1 MKGKIYK
8 IYNDVNDKLYI
19 GKTVSSIEKRFQE
32 HCDDSKKERCEKRPL
47 YNAMN
52 KYGIEHFFIELIEEC
67 DLKELSEK
75 EIYWI
80 GYYNSYK
87 NGYNA
92 TLGGDG
98 KILYDYDLIVQLY
111 QNGLTGKEIANQLVC
126 DIDTV
131 RKALLSAGLN
141 PNDNMIKLFSKKVE
155 MHDKETNEL
164 LKIFDSQMDAGR
176 WLKEN
181 NKTEDKKLSRV
192 SGRIGDVCNGKRK
205 TAYGYKWKRI

>member
-141 PNDNMIKLFSKKVE
+141 PNDNMIKLLSKKVE

>member
-32 HCDDSKKERCEKRPL
+32 HCNDSKKEKCEKRPL

-52 KYGIEHFFIELIEEC
+52 KYGIEHFFVELVEEC

-92 TLGGDG
+92 TFGGDG
-98 KILYDYDLIVQLY
+98 KILYDYELIVQLY
-111 QNGLTGKEIANQLVC
+111 RNGLTGKEIANQLAC

-155 MHDKETNEL
+155 MYDKKTNEL
-164 LKIFDSQMDAGR
+164 LKTFDSQMDAGR

-181 NKTEDKKLSRV
+181 NKTEDKKISRV

>member
-8 IYNDVNDKLYI
+8 IYNDVNDKIYI

-52 KYGIEHFFIELIEEC
+52 KYGIEHFFIKLIEEC

-141 PNDNMIKLFSKKVE
+141 TNDNMIKLLSKKVE

-205 TAYGYKWKRI
+205 TAYGYK

>member
-19 GKTVSSIEKRFQE
+19 GKTVSSIEERFQE
-32 HCDDSKKERCEKRPL
+32 HCYDSKKERCEKRPL

-98 KILYDYDLIVQLY
+98 KILYDYDLIIQLY

-141 PNDNMIKLFSKKVE
+141 PNDNMIKLLSKKVE

>member
-141 PNDNMIKLFSKKVE
+141 PNDNMIKLLSKKVE

-205 TAYGYKWKRI
+205 TAYGYKWKII

>member
-32 HCDDSKKERCEKRPL
+32 HCDDSKKERCEKRYL

-141 PNDNMIKLFSKKVE
+141 PNDNMIKLLSKKVE

>member
-32 HCDDSKKERCEKRPL
+32 HCYDSKKERCEKRPL

-111 QNGLTGKEIANQLVC
+111 QNGLTGKEIANQLIC

-131 RKALLSAGLN
+131 HKALLSAGLN
-141 PNDNMIKLFSKKVE
+141 PNDNMIKLLSKKVE

>member
-52 KYGIEHFFIELIEEC
+52 KYGIEHLFIELIEEC

-92 TLGGDG
+92 TLGGDR

-141 PNDNMIKLFSKKVE
+141 PNDNMIKLLSKKVE

>member
-98 KILYDYDLIVQLY
+98 KILYDYDLIIQLY

-141 PNDNMIKLFSKKVE
+141 PNDNMIKLLSKKVE

>member
-32 HCDDSKKERCEKRPL
+32 HCYDSKKERCEKRPL

-141 PNDNMIKLFSKKVE
+141 PNDNMIKLLSKKVE

>member
-8 IYNDVNDKLYI
+8 IYNDINDKLYI

-141 PNDNMIKLFSKKVE
+141 PNDNMIKLLSKKVE
-155 MHDKETNEL
+155 MHDKKTNEL

>member
-32 HCDDSKKERCEKRPL
+32 HCYDSKKERCEKRSL

-98 KILYDYDLIVQLY
+98 KILYDYDLIIQLY

-141 PNDNMIKLFSKKVE
+141 PNDNMIKLLSKKVE

>member
-8 IYNDVNDKLYI
+8 IYNDINDKLYI
-19 GKTVSSIEKRFQE
+19 GKTVSSIEERFQE
-32 HCDDSKKERCEKRPL
+32 HCRDSKKERYEKRPL

-52 KYGIEHFFIELIEEC
+52 KYGNQYFHIELVEEC
-67 DLKELSEK
+67 DLEELSK
-75 EIYWI
+75 REIYWI

-98 KILYDYDLIVQLY
+98 KILYDYELIIYLY
-111 QNGLTGKEIANQLVC
+111 KSGMTGKEIAKKLKCTV
-126 DIDTV
+126 DTV
-131 RKALLSAGLN
+131 HNALISAGLN
-141 PNDNMIKLFSKKVE
+141 PNDNMIKLFGKQVGMYDKKT
-155 MHDKETNEL
+155 DEL
-164 LKIFDSQMDAGR
+164 LKVFNNQMDAGR

-181 NKTEDKKLSRV
+181 NKTEDKKVSRV
-192 SGRIGDVCNGKRK
+192 SGKIGEVCNGKRK

>member
-32 HCDDSKKERCEKRPL
+32 HCYDSKKERCEKRPL

-131 RKALLSAGLN
+131 HKALLSAGLN
-141 PNDNMIKLFSKKVE
+141 PNDNMIKLLSKKVE

>member
-75 EIYWI
+75 EIY
-80 GYYNSYK
+80 
-87 NGYNA
+87 
-92 TLGGDG
+92 
-98 KILYDYDLIVQLY
+98 
-111 QNGLTGKEIANQLVC
+111 
-126 DIDTV
+126 
-131 RKALLSAGLN
+131 
-141 PNDNMIKLFSKKVE
+141 
-155 MHDKETNEL
+155 
-164 LKIFDSQMDAGR
+164 
-176 WLKEN
+176 
-181 NKTEDKKLSRV
+181 
-192 SGRIGDVCNGKRK
+192 
-205 TAYGYKWKRI
+205 

>member
-141 PNDNMIKLFSKKVE
+141 PNDNMIKLLSKKVE
-155 MHDKETNEL
+155 MHDKKTNEL

-205 TAYGYKWKRI
+205 TAYGYK

>member
-32 HCDDSKKERCEKRPL
+32 HCYDSKKERCEKRPL

-98 KILYDYDLIVQLY
+98 KILYDYDLIIQLY

-141 PNDNMIKLFSKKVE
+141 PNDNMIKLLSKKVE

>member
-8 IYNDVNDKLYI
+8 IYNDINDKLYI

-32 HCDDSKKERCEKRPL
+32 HCRDSKKERYEKRPL

-52 KYGIEHFFIELIEEC
+52 KYGNQYFHIELVEEC
-67 DLKELSEK
+67 DLKELSKK

-98 KILYDYDLIVQLY
+98 KILYDYELIIYLY
-111 QNGLTGKEIANQLVC
+111 KSGMTGKEIAKQLECTV
-126 DIDTV
+126 DTV
-131 RKALLSAGLN
+131 HNALISAGLN
-141 PNDNMIKLFSKKVE
+141 PNDNMIKLFGKQVGMYDKKT
-155 MHDKETNEL
+155 DEL
-164 LKIFDSQMDAGR
+164 LKVFNNQMDAGR

-181 NKTEDKKLSRV
+181 SKTEDKKVSRV
-192 SGRIGDVCNGKRK
+192 SGKIGEVCSGKRK

>member
-32 HCDDSKKERCEKRPL
+32 HCDDSKKERCEKRSL

-67 DLKELSEK
+67 DLKKLSEK

-141 PNDNMIKLFSKKVE
+141 PNDNMIKLLSKKVE

>member
-32 HCDDSKKERCEKRPL
+32 HCGDSKKERCEKRPL

-141 PNDNMIKLFSKKVE
+141 PNDNMIKLLSKKVE

>member
-80 GYYNSYK
+80 GYYKSYK

-141 PNDNMIKLFSKKVE
+141 PNDNMIKLLSKKVE

>member
-92 TLGGDG
+92 TLGCDG

-111 QNGLTGKEIANQLVC
+111 QNGLTGKEIANKLVC

-141 PNDNMIKLFSKKVE
+141 PNDNMIKLLSKKVE

>member
-126 DIDTV
+126 DIDAV

-141 PNDNMIKLFSKKVE
+141 PNDNMIKLLSKKVE

>member
-19 GKTVSSIEKRFQE
+19 GKTDSSIEKRFQE

-141 PNDNMIKLFSKKVE
+141 PNDNMIKLLSKKVE
-155 MHDKETNEL
+155 MHDKKTNEL

-205 TAYGYKWKRI
+205 TAYGYK

>member
-32 HCDDSKKERCEKRPL
+32 HCADNKKERCEKRPL

-141 PNDNMIKLFSKKVE
+141 PNDNMIKLLSKKVE

>member
-32 HCDDSKKERCEKRPL
+32 HCNDSKKERCEKRPL

-126 DIDTV
+126 DTDTV

-141 PNDNMIKLFSKKVE
+141 PNDNMIKLLSKKVE
-155 MHDKETNEL
+155 MHNKETNEL

-205 TAYGYKWKRI
+205 TAYGYK

>member
-8 IYNDVNDKLYI
+8 IYNDINDKLYI

-32 HCDDSKKERCEKRPL
+32 HCDDSKKGRCEKRPL

-141 PNDNMIKLFSKKVE
+141 PNDNMIKLLSKKVE
-155 MHDKETNEL
+155 MHDKKTNEL

-176 WLKEN
+176 
-181 NKTEDKKLSRV
+181 
-192 SGRIGDVCNGKRK
+192 
-205 TAYGYKWKRI
+205 